1 VEQLARDY
9 VRLLTAVAAD
19 STQPVAAVALES
31 AAPAPVVVAPPD
43 RTLLD
48 RIEAQVAA
56 RPTAV
61 AVRCGAETLSYAALD
76 AEANRLAQALR
87 AQGLGPEQIV
97 AVVLPRSL
105 ALVVALLGVAKT
117 GAAFLL
123 LDPALPAQRL
133 AHILETAAPARLV
146 TTAADAT
153 QLPGTLPRVLLDT
166 APSPTLAAWPA
177 TAPRR
182 WVDPATAAYIL
193 FTSGST
199 GVPKGVV
206 VSHGALATFLAAMPE
221 TLCDDQSRHLAMTSV
236 QADVSLLDLLLPL
249 TYGAQ
254 VIVARQPDVDNPAA
268 LAALLRETD
277 ATSIHLTPSY
287 AALLLQED
295 PAVLDGRQVFM
306 GGEALPPP
314 LAATLTA
321 HCPTVWNFYG
331 PAETTIVA
339 TRHRLRATDPP
350 LGNGSISIGAP
361 HGRYTAVVLD
371 RYLAP
376 VPPGVAGELYLAGP
390 GLGRGYLGQSGLTS
404 TRFVAAP
411 FGPPGTRMYRT
422 GDRARWRADATL
434 EFLGR
439 TDTQVKVR
447 GFRMELGEIEAT
459 LRHHPH
465 VQDAV
470 VSLHGE
476 GPDTRVIGYVV
487 CPPDLAL
494 DPAHLSTRLLAH
506 VRQRLPAPMVPATV
520 MVLSAWPRTASGKLA
535 RRALPAPVYLPT
547 TPARAPRTPTETLL
561 TQLFADVLG
570 GPVLGVEDNF
580 FEHGGH
586 SLMAMR
592 LLASVQKIF
601 HVTVG
606 VHEFFDHPT
615 VAALASRLDT
625 GGADAAPTPARPVL
639 GQLPRP
645 AQLPLSFGQARLWFL
660 DRFHGGSAHY
670 NLLAALPIQGP
681 LDHAALTRA
690 VTALVA
696 RHEALRTRFAEYA
709 DEPVQIVDPPAP
721 VDLPVEDLQTL
732 APEAQRQRLRAELQ
746 QARSWPFDLTRGP
759 LLRLKVLTLRPDEHL
774 LLRTVH
780 HIVCDGWSEGIFHRE
795 LQVL

>member
-166 APSPTLAAWPA
+166 AP
-177 TAPRR
+177 RR

-277 ATSIHLTPSY
+277 A
-287 AALLLQED
+287 
-295 PAVLDGRQVFM
+295 
-306 GGEALPPP
+306 
-314 LAATLTA
+314 
-321 HCPTVWNFYG
+321 
-331 PAETTIVA
+331 
-339 TRHRLRATDPP
+339 
-350 LGNGSISIGAP
+350 
-361 HGRYTAVVLD
+361 
-371 RYLAP
+371 
-376 VPPGVAGELYLAGP
+376 
-390 GLGRGYLGQSGLTS
+390 
-404 TRFVAAP
+404 
-411 FGPPGTRMYRT
+411 
-422 GDRARWRADATL
+422 
-434 EFLGR
+434 
-439 TDTQVKVR
+439 
-447 GFRMELGEIEAT
+447 
-459 LRHHPH
+459 
-465 VQDAV
+465 
-470 VSLHGE
+470 
-476 GPDTRVIGYVV
+476 
-487 CPPDLAL
+487 
-494 DPAHLSTRLLAH
+494 
-506 VRQRLPAPMVPATV
+506 
-520 MVLSAWPRTASGKLA
+520 
-535 RRALPAPVYLPT
+535 
-547 TPARAPRTPTETLL
+547 
-561 TQLFADVLG
+561 
-570 GPVLGVEDNF
+570 
-580 FEHGGH
+580 
-586 SLMAMR
+586 
-592 LLASVQKIF
+592 
-601 HVTVG
+601 
-606 VHEFFDHPT
+606 
-615 VAALASRLDT
+615 
-625 GGADAAPTPARPVL
+625 
-639 GQLPRP
+639 
-645 AQLPLSFGQARLWFL
+645 
-660 DRFHGGSAHY
+660 
-670 NLLAALPIQGP
+670 
-681 LDHAALTRA
+681 
-690 VTALVA
+690 
-696 RHEALRTRFAEYA
+696 
-709 DEPVQIVDPPAP
+709 
-721 VDLPVEDLQTL
+721 
-732 APEAQRQRLRAELQ
+732 
-746 QARSWPFDLTRGP
+746 
-759 LLRLKVLTLRPDEHL
+759 
-774 LLRTVH
+774 
-780 HIVCDGWSEGIFHRE
+780 
-795 LQVL
+795 